1 MPWVREL
8 CFSLSICP
16 FVKAAA
22 KVLGVWSYQVRTRLL
37 VLHEVP
43 CVPRRWAELSF
54 WRLPGASW
62 AAGDLSP
69 RRGPLFSP
77 PAMLFFPSHGRA
89 WSALE
94 MMARR
99 VWGEGR
105 SCGRLS
111 RPRALRFFVS
121 RWKLRPGQPTAR
133 PQSGRNHTSPQPAW
147 TKDRWRAA
155 PGPSPAHPWDL
166 GDPTTTLPFL
176 LLLPFV
182 CFLDKEN
189 VKLSPLSRL

>member
-22 KVLGVWSYQVRTRLL
+22 KVLGVWPYQVRTRLL

-77 PAMLFFPSHGRA
+77 PAMLFFPSHDRA

-94 MMARR
+94 MMTRR

-111 RPRALRFFVS
+111 RPRALRFFVP

-133 PQSGRNHTSPQPAW
+133 PQSGPNHISPQPVW
-147 TKDRWRAA
+147 TKDRWRAGSLSCS
-155 PGPSPAHPWDL
+155 PVGPRGPHNHASF
-166 GDPTTTLPFL
+166 PFIIALCL
-176 LLLPFV
+176 L
-182 CFLDKEN
+182 
-189 VKLSPLSRL
+189 S